1 MPIETKRQAEVLK
14 KLQDVIKHTDR
25 DIAAGRKLAIKRWVE
40 TYIEYIK
47 LFKDDKLEF
56 LYNVFRDEG
65 CWLGTRLNNTVLGQ
79 KLTEEK
85 IGEIDN
91 PLPRYGMASR
101 YCITG
106 KIGDFFNKQFVL
118 SRGQFT
124 SEEVD
129 SQGNPISDQ
138 YVRNILL
145 SSMKRNGPVFDFWID
160 RESGELKKYDAVEG
174 FDSAVK
180 LKW

>member
-91 PLPRYGMASR
+91 PLPRYG
-101 YCITG
+101 I
-106 KIGDFFNKQFVL
+106 
-118 SRGQFT
+118 
-124 SEEVD
+124 
-129 SQGNPISDQ
+129 
-138 YVRNILL
+138 
-145 SSMKRNGPVFDFWID
+145 
-160 RESGELKKYDAVEG
+160 
-174 FDSAVK
+174 
-180 LKW
+180 

>member
-106 KIGDFFNKQFVL
+106 KIGDFFQQTVCTL
-118 SRGQFT
+118 
-124 SEEVD
+124 
-129 SQGNPISDQ
+129 
-138 YVRNILL
+138 
-145 SSMKRNGPVFDFWID
+145 
-160 RESGELKKYDAVEG
+160 
-174 FDSAVK
+174 
-180 LKW
+180 